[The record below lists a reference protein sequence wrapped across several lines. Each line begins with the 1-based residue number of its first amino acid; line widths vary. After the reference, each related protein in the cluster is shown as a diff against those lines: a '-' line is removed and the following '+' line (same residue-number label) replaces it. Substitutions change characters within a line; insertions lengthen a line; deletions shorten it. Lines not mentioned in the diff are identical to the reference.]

1 MRRRSGRVR
10 GATSHGAA
18 ALLAVLVALAAAAA
32 SGGAGGDRVVLKSGR
47 ELVGTLISDGGHQVE
62 FDDAQRGR
70 LVLPRHLVRT
80 VVRADQP
87 AGLFAPLWLD
97 EPSGAAPRQWV
108 RHVPPR
114 AGAPG
119 SLATGIGRFFHEPT
133 RTTLF
138 LVGAVHVGDAAY
150 YERLQDVLDSC
161 DRVLF
166 EGVGPRP
173 GDAAP
178 SEDDVARF
186 DALFQLQLR
195 LKDLLGLEFQRDGL
209 DYDRSWWRN
218 ADVGVTAL
226 RAELDARGA
235 ALPTDSPL
243 VRALL
248 QMVLQGLDTGR
259 LDADPRM
266 RAMLKRQVAAVLATA
281 EQLLAGQADALQSVL
296 VEWRNDAA
304 LAVLDDEIADGRPGR
319 WIALFY
325 GAAHLADFADKLAL
339 RGFTYETMDWLEAW
353 RLD

>member
-1 MRRRSGRVR
+1 MTRRCGS
-10 GATSHGAA
+10 AQGAA
-18 ALLAVLVALAAAAA
+18 RVAAAVLLAVAAVVAA
-32 SGGAGGDRVVLKSGR
+32 SPGVAGSDRVVLKSGR
-47 ELVGTLISDGGHQVE
+47 ELVGSLVADAGHQVE

-70 LVLPRHLVRT
+70 LMLPRHLVRT

-97 EPSGAAPRQWV
+97 GPAGSPPRQWV
-108 RHVPPR
+108 RHVQPR

-138 LVGAVHVGDAAY
+138 LVGAVHVGDPAY
-150 YERLQDVLDSC
+150 FARLQDVLDSC
-161 DRVLF
+161 DQVLF

-226 RAELDARGA
+226 RAELEARGA

-248 QMVLQGLDTGR
+248 QMVLQGLDTSR
-259 LDADPRM
+259 LDADPRL
-266 RAMLKRQVAAVLATA
+266 RALLKRQVAAALATA
-281 EQLLAGQADALQSVL
+281 EQLLAGHAEALQTVL
-296 VEWRNDAA
+296 IDWRNDAA
-304 LAVLDDEIADGRPGR
+304 LQVLDEELANGRKGR
-319 WIALFY
+319 WLALFY
-325 GAAHLADFADKLAL
+325 GAGHLADFADKLAP
-339 RGFTYETMDWLEAW
+339 RGFAYETMDWLEAW